1 MYIACDHEII
11 VRYIGFR
18 TQVALTALAQQLPDE
33 KIDALQK
40 TFRALDQNGDGM
52 LSVEEIRVRQGCADI
67 DFNGFQ

>member
-1 MYIACDHEII
+1 M
-11 VRYIGFR
+11 
-18 TQVALTALAQQLPDE
+18 AQQLPDE

-67 DFNGFQ
+67 DFNGLQ

>member
-33 KIDALQK
+33 KIDA
-40 TFRALDQNGDGM
+40 GPW
-52 LSVEEIRVRQGCADI
+52 IRMAMACSRWKRSGRGRGVRT
-67 DFNGFQ
+67 